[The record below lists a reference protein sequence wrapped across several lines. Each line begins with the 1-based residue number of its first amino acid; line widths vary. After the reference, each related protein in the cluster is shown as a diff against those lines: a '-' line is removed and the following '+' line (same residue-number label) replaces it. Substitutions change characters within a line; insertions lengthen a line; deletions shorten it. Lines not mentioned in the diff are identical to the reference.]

1 VPIHGYNIRWFGG
14 AMHSQSLRERKTWLG
29 YKDVKFQNDESGKSL
44 QRFHSG
50 GGRKSMK
57 RHFSFFFS
65 KFFTSQIALIQ
76 KNETSSSHPM
86 IDDFFIF
93 CPPD

>member
-1 VPIHGYNIRWFGG
+1 
-14 AMHSQSLRERKTWLG
+14 MHSQSLRERKTWLG

-57 RHFSFFFS
+57 RHFSFFS
-65 KFFTSQIALIQ
+65 KLFTSQIALIQ